1 MINPKDLMLNNWVYL
16 SEKSKYPMQVANI
29 EMDMVYLNFEGNES
43 DVFDGL
49 PQYICPIPLT
59 EEILQKNGFVKR
71 KWIGHDNLFIYEYYG
86 NKTNYPITV
95 WYNSEFSVLF
105 FGEKKI
111 IKYVHELQNL
121 LKIAGIE
128 IEFKI

>member
-59 EEILQKNGFVKR
+59 EEILQKNRFVKR
-71 KWIGHDNLFIYEYYG
+71 KLLGYDNHFKYEYYG
-86 NKTNYPITV
+86 NEITISITAL
-95 WYNSEFSVLF
+95 YNCDFSVLI
-105 FGEKKI
+105 FGKAKI